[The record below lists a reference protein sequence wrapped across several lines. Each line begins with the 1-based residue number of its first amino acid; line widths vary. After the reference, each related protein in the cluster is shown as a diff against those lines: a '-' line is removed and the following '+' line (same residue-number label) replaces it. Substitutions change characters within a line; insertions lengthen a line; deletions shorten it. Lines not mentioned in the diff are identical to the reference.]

1 MEDLKQ
7 IEEERLKKE
16 ENEKFKK
23 NTKDRLAERLEDLIT
38 EKKKKTG
45 LTNNEIA
52 DKIGIGQGQ
61 LSKALNSGTELG
73 ISSLVRIAK
82 YFDVSTD
89 YLLGLSDVRST
100 KEEFKTV
107 HKVTGLL
114 DGSIT
119 NLASMNKNDKES
131 IYILNLLLDQNKE
144 TSKSFKK
151 LLFVFK
157 KYLLS
162 LLNTNQKHDDLKYI
176 PIPEQDIRQ
185 DYEES
190 QLYDELEG
198 KEYYH
203 LFRIGEFAKQLAI
216 KLKNENK

>member
-1 MEDLKQ
+1 MKSFKD
-7 IEEERLKKE
+7 ITKE
-16 ENEKFKK
+16 NFS
-23 NTKDRLAERLEDLIT
+23 DILGDLIT
-38 EKKKKTG
+38 EKKEKTG
-45 LTNNEIA
+45 LTNNQIA
-52 DKIGIGQGQ
+52 DEIGIGQAQ
-61 LSKALNSGTELG
+61 LSKILNQKIELG
-73 ISSLVRIAK
+73 ISSLVKIAR
-82 YFDVSTD
+82 YFHVSTD
-89 YLLGLSDVRST
+89 YLLGLTDLKST
-100 KEEFKTV
+100 KVELKTIY
-107 HKVTGLL
+107 KVTGLL

-162 LLNTNQKHDDLKYI
+162 LLNTTQKHDDLKYI